1 MSAKIFATGKKL
13 IEIKNWNFLAV
24 TAGIALLTAIA
35 EGIKSD
41 NKRKEIENA
50 KAEKNASRER
60 ELIDKMREEEEIRRK
75 EHQKKV
81 II

>member
-1 MSAKIFATGKKL
+1 M